1 MEHPGDDEV
10 LVELAARALEVL
22 GSLQGDRG
30 SGPLEEGEP
39 ELGWSLSR
47 GEMPHAQACVL
58 YILRVGVIECLGEAG
73 QVFVFIRLVSF
84 LYSCWFLE
92 NCASIP

>member
-1 MEHPGDDEV
+1 VEHPGDDGL

-22 GSLQGDRG
+22 GSFQAGG
-30 SGPLEEGEP
+30 GPAALEEGEP
-39 ELGWSLSR
+39 ELGWALSG

-73 QVFVFIRLVSF
+73 QVTDINI
-84 LYSCWFLE
+84 YKGE
-92 NCASIP
+92 IYY

>member
-22 GSLQGDRG
+22 GSFPGGGG
-30 SGPLEEGEP
+30 SGPSEEGEP
-39 ELGWSLSR
+39 ELGCSLSR

-73 QVFVFIRLVSF
+73 QVNNSIVALSF
-84 LYSCWFLE
+84 TCQ
-92 NCASIP
+92 